1 MGTTKV
7 LKNGWRTGRGKVT
20 VFPLHLP
27 ILASTNIPSFPSGLL
42 SRVYSDGHLSVCLD
56 TTLGCDSS
64 AHRQGLV
71 PGNSVR
77 LALYFPPPSS
87 PGSLLQVSLVPD
99 SPNSMIPLPR
109 TGMGTV
115 SQEATR
121 TTSVFMLSLHPSFAS
136 VKKPLDESE
145 NGE

>member
-1 MGTTKV
+1 M
-7 LKNGWRTGRGKVT
+7 T

-77 LALYFPPPSS
+77 LALCLTPPSS
-87 PGSLLQVSLVPD
+87 PGSLLQVSLVSD

-109 TGMGTV
+109 TGMGTA

-121 TTSVFMLSLHPSFAS
+121 TTLVFMLSLHPSFAS

-145 NGE
+145 SGE

>member
-1 MGTTKV
+1 M

-20 VFPLHLP
+20 VFLLHLP
-27 ILASTNIPSFPSGLL
+27 ILASTNIPSFPSGL

-71 PGNSVR
+71 PGSSVR
-77 LALYFPPPSS
+77 LALCLSPPSS
-87 PGSLLQVSLVPD
+87 PGSLLHVSLVSD
-99 SPNSMIPLPR
+99 SPNSRILLPS

-115 SQEATR
+115 SQEATWA
-121 TTSVFMLSLHPSFAS
+121 TSVFLLSLHPSFAS
-136 VKKPLDESE
+136 VYRTIISSGMGKTNWD
-145 NGE
+145 